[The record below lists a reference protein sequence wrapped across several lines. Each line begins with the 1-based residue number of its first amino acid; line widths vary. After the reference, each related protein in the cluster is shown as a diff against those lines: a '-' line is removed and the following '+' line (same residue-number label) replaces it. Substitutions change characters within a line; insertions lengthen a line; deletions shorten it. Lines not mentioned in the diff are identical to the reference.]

1 MYLKNGNIDHLS
13 LNKPVGNIKP
23 FLQGESSIEKFG
35 AFSHFVSQ
43 CRMNKDYTKEKNIVS
58 NRILPRGKKEE
69 HVLS

>member
-1 MYLKNGNIDHLS
+1 

-43 CRMNKDYTKEKNIVS
+43 CRMNKDYTK
-58 NRILPRGKKEE
+58 REE
-69 HVLS
+69 YRQ